1 MARGMQWLAVAGFV
15 ASLALTLAALPLQ
28 DLEDAL
34 SAWVRGLGI
43 WAPLAFAL
51 AYGLAATL
59 LIPASALSLAAGV
72 LFGVWLGTAVVWS
85 GAVLACALSFLIAR
99 YAARARVEQFART
112 RPRFAAVDRAVGEQG
127 WRIVALMRLS
137 PVFPFSLQNYLF
149 GVTAIGFWP
158 CWLAS
163 AACIVPGT
171 FLFVY
176 LGFAGGEAATAVGG
190 AGDAGGWRL
199 ALQLVGLGATLAVTI
214 AVARLAAKAIAA
226 QAPGA
231 ASDHPPRAEP
241 SGGTP
246 SRARS
251 VWLLAV
257 AAVCLLASL
266 LLYLRRGAM
275 RSWLRPPQVQL
286 VERYA
291 GAAGTADFAHAPFDK
306 LLRRHVNVAG
316 LVDYSGL
323 AADAPALD
331 AYIQALGQAPFAAL
345 GRNGKLALL
354 LNAYNAFTLRLV
366 LEHLP
371 VDSIRAI
378 PAAQRWQAARWRV
391 ADGTYSLDQIENALI
406 RPSFRDTRIHF
417 ALVCAALG
425 CPPLRPEAYA
435 APRLEQQ
442 LEQQAEAV
450 HADERWF
457 RFDEAAGLVWLA
469 QVYNWYASDFQQV
482 HGSLLAAAAQ
492 YSPALRR
499 ALEAGRSLQI
509 RWLPYDWGL
518 NSQPRGTRGPPG
530 TAASAR

>member
-1 MARGMQWLAVAGFV
+1 MATGMQWLAAAGFV
-15 ASLALTLAALPLQ
+15 ASAALTLAALPLP
-28 DLEDAL
+28 DLTAAL
-34 SAWVRGLGI
+34 GAWTQSLGA

-51 AYGLAATL
+51 AYSLAATL

-72 LFGVWLGTAVVWS
+72 LFGIWLGTAVVWS

-99 YAARARVEQFART
+99 YAARARVEEFART

-163 AACIVPGT
+163 AVCIVPGT

-176 LGFAGGEAATAVGG
+176 LGFAGGEAAAAVGG
-190 AGDAGGWRL
+190 AGDSDGWRL
-199 ALQLVGLGATLAVTI
+199 ALQLVGLGATLVVTI
-214 AVARLAAKAIAA
+214 VVARLAAQAIAV

-231 ASDHPPRAEP
+231 TSDQPPQAEPAGGTPPRA
-241 SGGTP
+241 
-246 SRARS
+246 RS
-251 VWLLAV
+251 AWLLA
-257 AAVCLLASL
+257 ASAVCLLASL
-266 LLYLRRGAM
+266 LLYLARDAV
-275 RSWLRPPQVQL
+275 RSWFFPPEVQL

-291 GAAGTADFAHAPFDK
+291 GVAGTADFAHAPFDE
-306 LLRRHVNVAG
+306 LLRRHVNGAG
-316 LVDYSGL
+316 LVDYGGL
-323 AADAPALD
+323 AAHAPELD
-331 AYIQALGQAPFAAL
+331 AYIKALGQAPFAAL

-371 VDSIRAI
+371 VESVQAI
-378 PAAQRWQAARWRV
+378 PAAQRWKAVRWRV

-406 RPSFRDTRIHF
+406 RPNFRDTRIHF

-435 APRLEQQ
+435 ASQLEQQ
-442 LEQQAEAV
+442 LERQAEAV

-457 RFDEAAGLVWLA
+457 RFDEAAGLVWLT
-469 QVYNWYASDFQQV
+469 QVYNWYASDFRQA
-482 HGSLLAAAAQ
+482 HGSLLVAAAQ

-499 ALEAGRSLQI
+499 ALEAGRSLRV

-518 NSQPRGTRGPPG
+518 NSQPRGSRGPSG